1 MRNTGILQHLR
12 FNTTLNCVTHHS
24 SGGFRMARRC
34 ARSDL
39 TLLGESAR
47 PKQARTFMAGSPSDS
62 NLVQPRGL
70 ANTKHSARGCNPG
83 LEPISR
89 AIHTNSRRSQ

>member
-12 FNTTLNCVTHHS
+12 FNTTPNCVTHHS

-39 TLLGESAR
+39 TLLGESAC
-47 PKQARTFMAGSPSDS
+47 PKQACTSSWARLLIPILSSPGVW
-62 NLVQPRGL
+62 LTP
-70 ANTKHSARGCNPG
+70 NTLS
-83 LEPISR
+83 
-89 AIHTNSRRSQ
+89 